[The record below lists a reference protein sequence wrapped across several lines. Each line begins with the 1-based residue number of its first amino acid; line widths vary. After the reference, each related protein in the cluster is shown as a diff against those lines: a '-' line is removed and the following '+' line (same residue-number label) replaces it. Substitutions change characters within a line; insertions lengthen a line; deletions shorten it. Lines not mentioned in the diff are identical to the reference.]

1 MHSNIDPKGTLLSVL
16 FAYPPSLQSRRN
28 FGERVLSIF
37 QRQLWPPSLILMA
50 VVSWGEKE
58 IFTKGVGDDQN
69 KERGGDGENISPFA
83 PPPPSDA
90 SISKSYMAG

>member
-1 MHSNIDPKGTLLSVL
+1 
-16 FAYPPSLQSRRN
+16 
-28 FGERVLSIF
+28 
-37 QRQLWPPSLILMA
+37 MA

-58 IFTKGVGDDQN
+58 IFTKGVSDDQN

-83 PPPPSDA
+83 SPPPSDA

>member
-1 MHSNIDPKGTLLSVL
+1 MASEYSV
-16 FAYPPSLQSRRN
+16 F
-28 FGERVLSIF
+28 F

-58 IFTKGVGDDQN
+58 IFTKGVSDDQN
-69 KERGGDGENISPFA
+69 KERGGDGENIFPFT